1 MRKAGDRTDRRSV
14 GAAVALAAACTLGA
28 AALAAQQ
35 PAALPEDVL
44 ATVRQRVDAGWA
56 PSIVVGVVDS
66 SGARY
71 FAYGRTAVGGGAPA
85 DQRTVYEIGSITKVF
100 TALVLADMAVRGE
113 VALDD
118 PVQRYLPDSVR
129 VPGTDSQPITLR
141 LLSAQRSGLPRMP
154 ANFAPRDSAD
164 PYADYDAARL
174 YAFLNGYTL
183 TRAPGAA
190 YEYSN
195 LGVGLLGFA
204 LARRAGTSYE
214 EMVRR
219 RILGPLGMTGT
230 MIALTDSARA
240 RLAQGSTDTGP
251 AAGWNLDALA
261 GAGALRS
268 SAEDMTTFLAAAMGL
283 RRTPL
288 DAAFRLVA
296 EPQFDAGPSGV
307 MRIGLGWHILQAAGG
322 VQIVWHNGGT
332 GGYHSWAGYD
342 PARRV
347 GVAVLA
353 NSPEN
358 IDDIGLHLLD
368 PARPLAPV
376 RAAITLP
383 AAALDEY
390 VGSYPLAPTFVIA
403 VRRDGDHLVVQ
414 ATGQP
419 AVRIWASAPDEFFLK
434 VADAQISFTR
444 GADGKVDA
452 LILHQGGRDQRAP
465 RAP

>member
-1 MRKAGDRTDRRSV
+1 MTHPLRRIPV
-14 GAAVALAAACTLGA
+14 RPVVAIAAACTLGA

-35 PAALPEDVL
+35 SAALPDDVL
-44 ATVRQRVDAGWA
+44 ANVRARVDGGWT

-71 FAYGRTAVGGGAPA
+71 FAYGRTAPGGVAPA

-100 TALVLADMAVRGE
+100 TGVALADMTVRGE
-113 VALDD
+113 VGLDD

-141 LLSAQRSGLPRMP
+141 LLSAQRSGLPRLP
-154 ANFAPRDSAD
+154 TNFAPRDSTD
-164 PYADYDAARL
+164 PYGDYDASRL

-183 TRAPGAA
+183 ARAPGAA

-204 LARRAGTSYE
+204 LARRAGASYE
-214 EMVRR
+214 ELVRA
-219 RILGPLGMTGT
+219 RILAPLGMTST
-230 MIALTDSARA
+230 MITLTDGARA
-240 RLAQGSTDTGP
+240 RLAQGSTETGP
-251 AAGWNLDALA
+251 AAGWTFDALA

-268 SAEDMTTFLAAAMGL
+268 TAEDMTTLLAAAMGL

-288 DAAFRLVA
+288 DSAFRLA
-296 EPQFDAGPSGV
+296 ADPRFDAGPSGV
-307 MRIGLGWHILQAAGG
+307 MRIGLGWHVRQGTGG
-322 VQIVWHNGGT
+322 MQVVWHNGGT

-347 GVAVLA
+347 GVVVLT
-353 NSPEN
+353 NSPES
-358 IDDIGLHLLD
+358 IDDIGFHLLD
-368 PARPLAPV
+368 PARPLVPV
-376 RAAITLP
+376 RSAVTLP
-383 AAALDEY
+383 PAALDEY
-390 VGSYPLAPTFVIA
+390 VGSYPLAPAFVLT
-403 VRRDGDHLVVQ
+403 VTRDGDRLMVQ

-419 AVRIWASAPDEFFLK
+419 AVRIWASARDEFFLK
-434 VADAQISFTR
+434 VVDAQISFTR
-444 GADGKVDA
+444 GADGRIDA